1 MRLRPLP
8 IFVVELPETLSL
20 AFEAA
25 DEAQAV
31 AFADSPWFIQAL
43 NEYLCSKQAE
53 LSGKDFPSRIRPAT
67 KQEVSVYRKF
77 ASEFADMTDCFLFT
91 PIS

>member
-1 MRLRPLP
+1 MRLRSSAV
-8 IFVVELPETLSL
+8 FVIELPEPLSL

-43 NEYLCSKQAE
+43 NEYLCSKQAGS
-53 LSGKDFPSRIRPAT
+53 SGKDFPSRIRPAT
-67 KQEVSVYRKF
+67 KQEVSVYREF